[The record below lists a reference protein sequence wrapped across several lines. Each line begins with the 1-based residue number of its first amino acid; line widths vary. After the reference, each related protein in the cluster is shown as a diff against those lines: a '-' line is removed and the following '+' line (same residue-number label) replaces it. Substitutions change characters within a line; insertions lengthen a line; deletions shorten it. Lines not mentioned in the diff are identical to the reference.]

1 MKTFFRFSA
10 LAALAL
16 AAASAAADVPD
27 LTGSMEFLCN
37 PNKTRWT
44 STSADDARSR
54 SMTSI
59 VTRLGRQCAS

>member
-1 MKTFFRFSA
+1 MKTIFRLSA
-10 LAALAL
+10 LTLAL

-44 STSADDARSR
+44 STSSDDARSR
-54 SMTSI
+54 
-59 VTRLGRQCAS
+59 